1 VGFKAVIISFSIF
14 FIFSLSALEANPRA
28 AASVLRPQ
36 LRTLNE
42 IFPSLTREQRTRV
55 FSAAGLKNTFTR
67 RETPLITPAPNSGI
81 DLLNAAWE
89 KIPTQL
95 IEALIVVPYSGRALT
110 KLDAYNVIG
119 RIENISNYTVHSPS
133 RGGHIPLFE
142 ISTRLDNGNRNRPIP
157 DPPPATVLPSSETI
171 YLLLK
176 DTFFGN
182 TYFRGT
188 FSESRHGITYNLT
201 NNTAVWFLVFPV
213 MRAERFVTVLY
224 LEPLRE
230 GMLIYGVAG
239 IDIPEFLVT
248 RINLASQ
255 IDVRLTIFINWLR
268 DGIRS
273 IH

>member
-1 VGFKAVIISFSIF
+1 M
-14 FIFSLSALEANPRA
+14 L
-28 AASVLRPQ
+28 LR
-36 LRTLNE
+36 
-42 IFPSLTREQRTRV
+42 
-55 FSAAGLKNTFTR
+55 
-67 RETPLITPAPNSGI
+67 
-81 DLLNAAWE
+81 
-89 KIPTQL
+89 
-95 IEALIVVPYSGRALT
+95 
-110 KLDAYNVIG
+110 
-119 RIENISNYTVHSPS
+119 
-133 RGGHIPLFE
+133 
-142 ISTRLDNGNRNRPIP
+142 
-157 DPPPATVLPSSETI
+157 
-171 YLLLK
+171 

-188 FSESRHGITYNLT
+188 FSESRQGISYNLT